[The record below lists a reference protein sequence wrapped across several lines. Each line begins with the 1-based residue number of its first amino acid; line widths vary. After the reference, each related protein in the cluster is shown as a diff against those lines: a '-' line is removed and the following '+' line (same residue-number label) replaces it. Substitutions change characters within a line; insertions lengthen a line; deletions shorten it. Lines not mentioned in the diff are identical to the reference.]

1 MNIHWF
7 PGHMT
12 KSLRMMDENVALMDM
27 LIYILDAR
35 APLACVNP
43 VFSGYTEKLP
53 VIYVLNKCDLANPEE
68 TEKWKKYFT
77 SDKSVAVCLNSTQN
91 GSSKTIFGL
100 AKDMCKPIIEKK
112 AAKGVRAVLRSMVIG
127 VPNCGKS
134 TFINNLC
141 GKSKAIAGNKAG
153 VTRGKQWV
161 RANEYFEVLD
171 TPGTLYPKFENQ
183 TFARHL
189 AYIGSI
195 RDEIVD
201 TNELALEFIGEMT
214 QKFPGYLS
222 GRYGVEECE
231 DSVYML
237 TSIAV
242 KRGLVRK
249 GGIAYE
255 ERASIAIIDDFRK
268 GRMGKIT
275 LEKCYENDRVV

>member
-12 KSLRMMDENVALMDM
+12 KSLRMMDENVAIMDM
-27 LIYILDAR
+27 LVYILDAR

-43 VFSGYTEKLP
+43 VFSKYTEKLP
-53 VIYVLNKCDLANPEE
+53 VVYVLNKCDLANPEQ
-68 TEKWKKYFT
+68 TEKWRKYFI
-77 SDKSVAVCLNSTQN
+77 SEKSTAVCLNSTQN
-91 GSSKTIFGL
+91 GSSKAIFSI
-100 AKDMCKPIIEKK
+100 AKEICKPIIEKK

-161 RANEYFEVLD
+161 RASEYFEMLD

-201 TNELALEFIGEMT
+201 TNELALEFIKEMT

-222 GRYGVEECE
+222 SRYSVEEKDDCLQLLC
-231 DSVYML
+231 D
-237 TSIAV
+237 IAL

-249 GGIAYE
+249 GGVADE

-268 GRMGKIT
+268 GRIGKIT
-275 LEKCYENDRVV
+275 LEECYEND

>member
-1 MNIHWF
+1 
-7 PGHMT
+7 MT

-27 LIYILDAR
+27 LVYILDAR

-43 VFSGYTEKLP
+43 VFSKYTEKLP
-53 VIYVLNKCDLANPEE
+53 VVYVLNKCDLANPEQ
-68 TEKWKKYFT
+68 TEKWRKYFI
-77 SDKSVAVCLNSTQN
+77 SEKSTAVCLNSTQN
-91 GSSKTIFGL
+91 GSGKAIFSI
-100 AKDMCKPIIEKK
+100 AKEICRPIIEKK

-161 RANEYFEVLD
+161 RASEYFEVLD

-201 TNELALEFIGEMT
+201 TNELALEFIKEMT

-222 GRYGVEECE
+222 SRY
-231 DSVYML
+231 SVAEKDDCLQML
-237 TSIAV
+237 CDIAL

-249 GGIAYE
+249 GGAADE

-268 GRMGKIT
+268 GRIGKIT
-275 LEKCYENDRVV
+275 LEECYEND

>member
-27 LIYILDAR
+27 LVYILDAR

-43 VFSGYTEKLP
+43 VFSKYTEKLP
-53 VIYVLNKCDLANPEE
+53 VVYVLNKCDLANPEQ
-68 TEKWKKYFT
+68 TEKWRKYFI
-77 SDKSVAVCLNSTQN
+77 SEKSTAVCLNSTQN
-91 GSSKTIFGL
+91 GSGKAIFSI
-100 AKDMCKPIIEKK
+100 AKEICRPIIEKK

-161 RANEYFEVLD
+161 RASEYFEVLD

-201 TNELALEFIGEMT
+201 TNELALDFIKEMT

-222 GRYGVEECE
+222 SRYSVEEKDDCLQLLC
-231 DSVYML
+231 D
-237 TSIAV
+237 IAL

-249 GGIAYE
+249 GGVADE

-268 GRMGKIT
+268 GRIGKIT
-275 LEKCYENDRVV
+275 LEECYEND

>member
-12 KSLRMMDENVALMDM
+12 KSLRMMDENIGLMDA

-43 VFSGYTEKLP
+43 VFSKYTDKLP
-53 VIYVLNKCDLANPEE
+53 VIYVLNKSDLANSEQ

-77 SDKSVAVCLNSTQN
+77 SDKSAAVCLNSTQN
-91 GSSKTIFGL
+91 GSSKAIFAI
-100 AKDMCKPIIEKK
+100 AKDMCKAVIDKK
-112 AAKGVRAVLRSMVIG
+112 AAKGVRAVLRCMVIG
-127 VPNCGKS
+127 APNCGKS

-161 RANEYFEVLD
+161 RASEYFEVLD

-195 RDEIVD
+195 KDEIVD

-222 GRYGVEECE
+222 GRYEIEES
-231 DSVYML
+231 DGSVRAL
-237 TSIAV
+237 CDIAL
-242 KRGLVRK
+242 KRGLVKR
-249 GGIAYE
+249 GGIADE
-255 ERASIAIIDDFRK
+255 DRAAIAIIDDFRK
-268 GRMGKIT
+268 GRIGKIT
-275 LEKCYENDRVV
+275 LEECFEND

>member
-27 LIYILDAR
+27 LVYILDAR

-43 VFSGYTEKLP
+43 VFSKYTEKLP
-53 VIYVLNKCDLANPEE
+53 VVYVLNKCDLANPEQ
-68 TEKWKKYFT
+68 TEKWRKYFI
-77 SDKSVAVCLNSTQN
+77 SEKSTAVCLNSTQN
-91 GSSKTIFGL
+91 GSSKAIFSI
-100 AKDMCKPIIEKK
+100 AKEICKPIIEKK

-161 RANEYFEVLD
+161 RASEYFEVLD

-201 TNELALEFIGEMT
+201 TNELALEFIKEMT

-222 GRYGVEECE
+222 SRYSVEEKDDCLQLLC
-231 DSVYML
+231 D
-237 TSIAV
+237 IAL

-249 GGIAYE
+249 GGVADE

-268 GRMGKIT
+268 GRIGKIT
-275 LEKCYENDRVV
+275 LEECYEND

>member
-27 LIYILDAR
+27 LVYILDAR

-43 VFSGYTEKLP
+43 VFSKYTEKLP
-53 VIYVLNKCDLANPEE
+53 VVYVLNKCDLANPEQ
-68 TEKWKKYFT
+68 TEKWRKYFI
-77 SDKSVAVCLNSTQN
+77 SEKSMAVCLNSTQN
-91 GSSKTIFGL
+91 GSSKSIFSI
-100 AKDMCKPIIEKK
+100 AKEICKPIIEKK

-141 GKSKAIAGNKAG
+141 GKSKTIAGNKAG

-161 RANEYFEVLD
+161 RASEYFEVLD

-201 TNELALEFIGEMT
+201 TNELALDFIKEMT

-222 GRYGVEECE
+222 SRYSVEEKDDCLQLLC
-231 DSVYML
+231 D
-237 TSIAV
+237 IAL

-249 GGIAYE
+249 GGVADE

-268 GRMGKIT
+268 GRIGKIT
-275 LEKCYENDRVV
+275 LEECYGND

>member
-27 LIYILDAR
+27 LVYILDAR

-43 VFSGYTEKLP
+43 VFSKYTEKLP
-53 VIYVLNKCDLANPEE
+53 VVYVLNKCDLANPEQ
-68 TEKWKKYFT
+68 TEKWRKYFI
-77 SDKSVAVCLNSTQN
+77 SEKSTAVCLNSTQN
-91 GSSKTIFGL
+91 GSSKSIFSI
-100 AKDMCKPIIEKK
+100 AKEICKPIIEKK

-161 RANEYFEVLD
+161 RASEYFEVLD

-201 TNELALEFIGEMT
+201 TNELALDFIKEMT

-222 GRYGVEECE
+222 SKYSVEEKDDCLQLLC
-231 DSVYML
+231 D
-237 TSIAV
+237 IAL

-249 GGIAYE
+249 GGVADE

-268 GRMGKIT
+268 GRIGKIT
-275 LEKCYENDRVV
+275 LEECYEND